1 MKVFH
6 KNVEVHH
13 WLQDYGFD
21 KESHTVLGQP
31 CQFEKCIPSESGL
44 YSIWVGVDFNSLLVH
59 IYVEYDCGG
68 AVTRHTADFSDVDVD
83 HEETFMQALEELVS
97 YYLETYK

>member
-6 KNVEVHH
+6 KETEVRH

-31 CQFEKCIPSESGL
+31 CQFETCIQSESGL
-44 YSIWVGVDFNSLLVH
+44 YSIWVGVDFDSLLVH

-68 AVTRHTADFSDVDVD
+68 EVTRHTADFSDVDVD
-83 HEETFMQALEELVS
+83 HEELFMEALEELVGH
-97 YYLETYK
+97 YLEIYK

>member
-6 KNVEVHH
+6 KNVEVRH

-31 CQFEKCIPSESGL
+31 FSLKSVFHRNLACI
-44 YSIWVGVDFNSLLVH
+44 
-59 IYVEYDCGG
+59 IYG
-68 AVTRHTADFSDVDVD
+68 
-83 HEETFMQALEELVS
+83 
-97 YYLETYK
+97 